1 MSSAYSGRK
10 PVSAGR
16 AASNIGP
23 VGGGSAP
30 RGAGIADRMSMLIAL
45 LLALVVALAVVGAGR
60 LRAAWVRGRRPA
72 VDGGSRRDF
81 FGDRLVD
88 PTNG

>member
-1 MSSAYSGRK
+1 
-10 PVSAGR
+10 
-16 AASNIGP
+16 
-23 VGGGSAP
+23 
-30 RGAGIADRMSMLIAL
+30 
-45 LLALVVALAVVGAGR
+45 
-60 LRAAWVRGRRPA
+60 VRGRRPA

>member
-1 MSSAYSGRK
+1 
-10 PVSAGR
+10 
-16 AASNIGP
+16 
-23 VGGGSAP
+23 
-30 RGAGIADRMSMLIAL
+30 MSMLIAL
-45 LLALVVALAVVGAGR
+45 LLALVVALAVFGAGR
-60 LRAAWVRGRRPA
+60 LRAAWARGRRPA